1 MAQFME
7 EQEVEIETI
16 YKKYFHDVFLYI
28 RALSGNESL
37 SEEITQ
43 ETFMKVIKNIEQ
55 FDGRKDIRAWLFTIA
70 KNTYYRYCRR
80 NRIFVGEDCMENM
93 QDTSP
98 QVLDQIIRDET
109 VQRVQYHA
117 DLLREPYR
125 EIFYL
130 RIYGNLSF
138 EQIGNCYHK
147 SAGWARVTYHRARR
161 MIQKEMNQE
170 EFVHGKD

>member
-1 MAQFME
+1 MD
-7 EQEVEIETI
+7 IETI
-16 YKKYFHDVFLYI
+16 YRKYFHDVFLYI

-43 ETFMKVIKNIEQ
+43 ETFMKAIKNIEQ

-80 NRIFVGEDCMENM
+80 NRIFVGEDFMETL

-98 QVLDQIIRDET
+98 EVLDQLVIDET
-109 VQRVQYHA
+109 VQRVKHNV
-117 DLLREPYR
+117 DLLPEPYR
-125 EIFYL
+125 KIFHL

-161 MIQKEMNQE
+161 MIQKELSQE
-170 EFVHGKD
+170 ELSNGKD

>member
-117 DLLREPYR
+117 DLLREP
-125 EIFYL
+125 
-130 RIYGNLSF
+130 
-138 EQIGNCYHK
+138 
-147 SAGWARVTYHRARR
+147 
-161 MIQKEMNQE
+161 
-170 EFVHGKD
+170 